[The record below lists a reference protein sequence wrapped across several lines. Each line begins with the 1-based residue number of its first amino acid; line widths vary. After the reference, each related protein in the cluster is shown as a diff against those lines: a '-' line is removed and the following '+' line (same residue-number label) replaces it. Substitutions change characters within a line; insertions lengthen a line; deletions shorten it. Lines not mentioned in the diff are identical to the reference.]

1 MGRLKTIELF
11 NFKSYSGIVRV
22 ELGDSFFT
30 SIIGPNGSGKSNM
43 MDAISFVLGIRSN
56 ALRSGHLTDLIY
68 RGRVMKEGS
77 EDNKDSETVNID
89 VRSSDPRSAYVM
101 AIYEKDDGTIMELK
115 RS

>member
-1 MGRLKTIELF
+1 MGRLKTIELY
-11 NFKSYSGIVRV
+11 NFKSYNGAVRV
-22 ELGDSFFT
+22 ELGDSYFT

-68 RGRVMKEGS
+68 RGRVMREND
-77 EDNKDSETVNID
+77 DNDN
-89 VRSSDPRSAYVM
+89 SSDPRSAYVM
-101 AIYEKDDGTIMELK
+101 AIYQKDDGTVLELK